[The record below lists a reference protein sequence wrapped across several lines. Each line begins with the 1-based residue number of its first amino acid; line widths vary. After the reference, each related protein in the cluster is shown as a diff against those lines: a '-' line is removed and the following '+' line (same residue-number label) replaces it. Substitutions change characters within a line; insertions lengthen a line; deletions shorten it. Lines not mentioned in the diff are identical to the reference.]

1 MLQAGVL
8 VLQVTLVVPW
18 LAKCD
23 QELTF
28 IDGLIFETPDQQ
40 EKFMG
45 EWITK
50 RTNLAPKYK
59 VVWYSGMSTRI
70 CTYVTHHL
78 TLNDGNVLLLSLRVT
93 GRAEAHVTLIRGT
106 HPSQSP

>member
-1 MLQAGVL
+1 M
-8 VLQVTLVVPW
+8 VPW

-28 IDGLIFETPDQQ
+28 LNGVTFDTPDEQ

-50 RTNLAPKYK
+50 RTSLIPKYK
-59 VVWYSGMSTRI
+59 VVWYSGMS
-70 CTYVTHHL
+70 
-78 TLNDGNVLLLSLRVT
+78 
-93 GRAEAHVTLIRGT
+93 AHIGKD
-106 HPSQSP
+106 

>member
-1 MLQAGVL
+1 MCAMVQRAPLG
-8 VLQVTLVVPW
+8 LQVTLVVPW

-28 IDGLIFETPDQQ
+28 INGVTFDTPDEQ

-59 VVWYSGMSTRI
+59 VVWYSGTSAHLYKHSTAVQG
-70 CTYVTHHL
+70 C
-78 TLNDGNVLLLSLRVT
+78 
-93 GRAEAHVTLIRGT
+93 
-106 HPSQSP
+106 